1 LEQRR
6 WWGWLWSVQG
16 DNGRRKALLCPTD
29 RLFDG
34 NVCYKLIP
42 EAALR
47 PDHPLRL
54 PTVAHARTDIP
65 EAALQRRVTD
75 GEPFP
80 DLVAQLLLG
89 DDTLTMLYEVAEH
102 LKHLAGQLG
111 ALARAV
117 QSMETRVENTV
128 GKMVNHVPFHQAPAK
143 HRCHNLG

>member
-1 LEQRR
+1 MEQR
-6 WWGWLWSVQG
+6 GWLWSVQG
-16 DNGRRKALLCPTD
+16 DNGRSKALLSPTD

-34 NVCYKLIP
+34 NVCHKLIP
-42 EAALR
+42 VAPLR
-47 PDHPLRL
+47 PDHSLRL

-89 DDTLTMLYEVAEH
+89 DYMLTMLYEVAEH

-111 ALARAV
+111 ALARTG
-117 QSMETRVENTV
+117 QDMESRVENTV
-128 GKMVNHVPFHQAPAK
+128 SKVVNHVLFHQAPAK
-143 HRCHNLG
+143 HRCHNRG

>member
-6 WWGWLWSVQG
+6 WRGWLWSVQG
-16 DNGRRKALLCPTD
+16 DNGRRKALRCSTD
-29 RLFDG
+29 RLFYG
-34 NVCYKLIP
+34 NLCHKLIP
-42 EAALR
+42 VAPLR

-54 PTVAHARTDIP
+54 PTVAHARTDIS

-111 ALARAV
+111 ALARAG
-117 QSMETRVENTV
+117 QGMETRVKNTV
-128 GKMVNHVPFHQAPAK
+128 SKVVNHVLFHQAPAK
-143 HRCHNLG
+143 HRCHNRG